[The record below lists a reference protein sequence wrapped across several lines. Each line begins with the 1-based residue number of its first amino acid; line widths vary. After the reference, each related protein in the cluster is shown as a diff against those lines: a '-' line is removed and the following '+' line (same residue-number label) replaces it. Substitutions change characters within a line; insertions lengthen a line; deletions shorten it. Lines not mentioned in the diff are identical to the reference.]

1 MPNALYSAMEEAEEN
16 AAPTLSGTPNTAP
29 AADAG
34 AYGQPEVQYVKKS
47 PVPIIIG
54 AIYSIFQVLGV
65 LASLAIL
72 LGGALLAGFASE
84 IGDGAAEAGIL
95 VTLLGVVMLAL
106 SCVGVYAGVLI
117 IQYQKRGIHIA
128 LGLLVAGFVLNLV
141 MNIASELPITE
152 GLIGS
157 LASTGICGALVAI
170 PLLVSSISEQMD
182 D

>member
-1 MPNALYSAMEEAEEN
+1 VVNVLCNAMEEVDEG
-16 AAPTLSGTPNTAP
+16 AAPTLSGTPNAAP

-34 AYGQPEVQYVKKS
+34 AYSQTEVQHAQRS

-65 LASLAIL
+65 LASLAVL
-72 LGGALLAGFASE
+72 VGGALLAGFASE

-95 VTLLGVVMLAL
+95 VTLLGAVMLAL

-141 MNIASELPITE
+141 MNVASGVPVTQ

-157 LASTGICGALVAI
+157 LASNGFCGALVAI

>member
-1 MPNALYSAMEEAEEN
+1 MEETDEG
-16 AAPTLSGTPNTAP
+16 AAPTLAGTPNAAP
-29 AADAG
+29 ASDDGG
-34 AYGQPEVQYVKKS
+34 AFGQPEVQYVKKS

-106 SCVGVYAGVLI
+106 SCVGVYAGILMI
-117 IQYQKRGIHIA
+117 RYQKKGIHIA
-128 LGLLVAGFVLNLV
+128 LGLLAVGVVMDLIMNVAMEFPV
-141 MNIASELPITE
+141 AE
-152 GLIGS
+152 GLVGT
-157 LASTGICGALVAI
+157 LAIKGGCGVSVAI

-182 D
+182 

>member
-1 MPNALYSAMEEAEEN
+1 MEETEDN

-65 LASLAIL
+65 LASLAVL

-106 SCVGVYAGVLI
+106 SCVGVYAGILMI
-117 IQYQKRGIHIA
+117 RYQKKGIHIA
-128 LGLLVAGFVLNLV
+128 LGLLAVGVVMDLIMNVAMEFPV
-141 MNIASELPITE
+141 AE
-152 GLIGS
+152 GLVGT
-157 LASTGICGALVAI
+157 LAINGLCGVIVAI
-170 PLLVSSISEQMD
+170 PLLVSGISEQMD
-182 D
+182 